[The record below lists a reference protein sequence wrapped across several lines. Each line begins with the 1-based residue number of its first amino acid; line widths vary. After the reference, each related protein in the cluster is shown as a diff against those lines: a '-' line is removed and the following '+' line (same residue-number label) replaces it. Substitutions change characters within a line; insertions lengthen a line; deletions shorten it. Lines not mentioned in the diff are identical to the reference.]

1 MGSFVFGFSLLL
13 TGSVRFESNS
23 HNNNIVERIRILVNK
38 KEREKEVGIE
48 ICGPESTKVFDGNQN
63 RVAKVLSYT
72 TCKKY
77 SF

>member
-13 TGSVRFESNS
+13 TGSARFESNS
-23 HNNNIVERIRILVNK
+23 HNNNIVERIRILVNR

-48 ICGPESTKVFDGNQN
+48 ICGPASTKVFDGNQN